1 LLWLGTDNLKSNDK
15 YSKNFFDE
23 NKKCVIF
30 VQNTNNMTKT
40 IYFIGVIFLIC
51 SCSSTR
57 HGILKMPKQSYVKWY
72 SKKSLRKYSK
82 EFYKKDW
89 TKRDTVFVPVLD
101 TTIFK

>member
-1 LLWLGTDNLKSNDK
+1 
-15 YSKNFFDE
+15 
-23 NKKCVIF
+23 
-30 VQNTNNMTKT
+30 MTKT

-57 HGILKMPKQSYVKWY
+57 HSIVKIPKQSYVKWY